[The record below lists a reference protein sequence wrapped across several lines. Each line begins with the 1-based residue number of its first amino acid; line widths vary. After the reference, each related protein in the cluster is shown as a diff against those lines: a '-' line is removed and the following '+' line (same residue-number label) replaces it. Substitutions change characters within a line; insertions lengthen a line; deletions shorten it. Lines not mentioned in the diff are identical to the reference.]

1 MTNALASRRLLL
13 TLAALII
20 ALSALWATAAYSKP
34 GPGPKGKPPA
44 HDRPG
49 PGKPGKPGPGGPV
62 GSTVEIQIL
71 GLNETHG
78 QLTPLSEDREDGSKV
93 EVGGAAALATH
104 LENEESENSR
114 TLIMDSGD
122 FMQGPAISSYFEGKP
137 TVEVYN
143 EIGVD
148 SVAVGNHE
156 FDWGRDALAQRISEA
171 DFPFLANNSSRT
183 PPASSRKASPLTR
196 SPTSRA

>member
-1 MTNALASRRLLL
+1 MTKVPASRRLLL

-49 PGKPGKPGPGGPV
+49 KPDKPAPSGR
-62 GSTVEIQIL
+62 TVEIQIL

-78 QLTPLSEDREDGSKV
+78 QLTPLSQSNADGSRTP
-93 EVGGAAALATH
+93 VGGAAALATH

-114 TLIMDSGD
+114 TLIVDSGD

-156 FDWGRDALAQRISEA
+156 FDWGRDALEVWPKSPRE
-171 DFPFLANNSSRT
+171 LA
-183 PPASSRKASPLTR
+183 A
-196 SPTSRA
+196 